1 MSSTRYVPDD
11 PVRAALRRLID
22 QGLVSDIDIGHL
34 VPPEIQSSWRRS
46 ISSRVDP
53 EGQPKIEDIST
64 QHDWVKAAD
73 KIMSGWYSSLSN
85 TRTTLLLGDVQGRIV
100 WRRTID
106 ARDGRTLDT
115 VGAVEGGNFSE
126 SLAGTNGLGTSIE
139 ARAPIL
145 VRGSQ
150 HFLEALRD
158 VACSAAPIIHPLTG
172 RILGSVSLTAD
183 AREANDYMVSAAR
196 QASQEIADLLL
207 EGADSNDIALA
218 RAFRRARSGRRGV
231 LVMNRDSVMSDLPAL
246 SQLDGE
252 IQAQIWDQLI
262 SRLAV
267 GEESSFQLADT
278 GLSALVTNVGRKSDP
293 IMELRLIPPTG
304 RDTGQQEGHVAVTG
318 SAVTEPGAGC
328 PPRDADEAV
337 ETWWNELTQYA
348 RTHPGKELTIPAH
361 HGSDAEAWVRTWSA
375 ATGRTARVVSSSSP
389 SRPNDADPHASIGS
403 SSIHVADLAPGFPA
417 LRQRRSA
424 LADFARAAARGS
436 GPEPRFTAEALA
448 ALLSWTWPGDLQEL
462 QDVMAHVPQ
471 PKSHPWTIDVT
482 DLPRHL
488 ASGPRRRLSRWE
500 QAERD
505 SLLEALAESDGNKA
519 HAAALLGIGRTTL
532 YRKLRSLSIEQHH
545 IEALRYGR
553 P

>member
-293 IMELRLIPPTG
+293 IMELRLIPPDGTG
-304 RDTGQQEGHVAVTG
+304 
-318 SAVTEPGAGC
+318 
-328 PPRDADEAV
+328 
-337 ETWWNELTQYA
+337 Y
-348 RTHPGKELTIPAH
+348 
-361 HGSDAEAWVRTWSA
+361 
-375 ATGRTARVVSSSSP
+375 
-389 SRPNDADPHASIGS
+389 
-403 SSIHVADLAPGFPA
+403 
-417 LRQRRSA
+417 RSA
-424 LADFARAAARGS
+424 GRPCCRHRFGCDRARSRLPPPGRGR
-436 GPEPRFTAEALA
+436 GR
-448 ALLSWTWPGDLQEL
+448 GDLVE
-462 QDVMAHVPQ
+462 
-471 PKSHPWTIDVT
+471 
-482 DLPRHL
+482 
-488 ASGPRRRLSRWE
+488 
-500 QAERD
+500 
-505 SLLEALAESDGNKA
+505 
-519 HAAALLGIGRTTL
+519 
-532 YRKLRSLSIEQHH
+532 
-545 IEALRYGR
+545 
-553 P
+553 